1 MNTEDE
7 REYIIDKYNID
18 KCLFDHK
25 LYEDEEK
32 EEDWLSYDKDYK
44 DEKIEEGWQKRIS
57 TKIHN
62 NEKSETI
69 WCNDCSKVYH
79 DICENGIEQLSKIYS
94 DIKTYD
100 DIDRKCSEPVNFKLN
115 LSNLKVQKEELENYS
130 KALNSCKRYRK
141 NQHKNCYKNIYDEN
155 QKEGDPGHK
164 KYIQKLN
171 NIEKK
176 CKNVKNSI
184 QKHINNRK
192 ILNIV
197 KSRKIRTITKSKAK
211 KRSKLIR
218 SRR

>member
-94 DIKTYD
+94 GDILP
-100 DIDRKCSEPVNFKLN
+100 SV
-115 LSNLKVQKEELENYS
+115 
-130 KALNSCKRYRK
+130 
-141 NQHKNCYKNIYDEN
+141 
-155 QKEGDPGHK
+155 
-164 KYIQKLN
+164 
-171 NIEKK
+171 
-176 CKNVKNSI
+176 
-184 QKHINNRK
+184 
-192 ILNIV
+192 
-197 KSRKIRTITKSKAK
+197 
-211 KRSKLIR
+211 
-218 SRR
+218 